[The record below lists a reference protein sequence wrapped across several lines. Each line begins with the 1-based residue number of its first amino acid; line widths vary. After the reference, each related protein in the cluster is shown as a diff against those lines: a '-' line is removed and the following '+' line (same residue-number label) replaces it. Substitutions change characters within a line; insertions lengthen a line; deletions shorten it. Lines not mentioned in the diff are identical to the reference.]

1 MLKRVLFTLLCLIM
15 VYSIAVTGYRYFEP
29 NAFDET
35 EEGETYLDYET
46 LKEYIRSSGDGVT
59 HYLFFFS
66 RKSQDCVY
74 VKNTVMATVKND
86 TGLQID
92 RMIETVDITA
102 LEEQLLTNR
111 LKTDWGLS
119 SYPAFV
125 TARTENGEIVIDNF
139 IQYDQNHPMLASDIE
154 AWLQLNGIYS
164 GPDH

>member
-1 MLKRVLFTLLCLIM
+1 MLKRVLFTILCLIM
-15 VYSIAVTGYRYFEP
+15 VYSTAVVGYRFFEP
-29 NAFDET
+29 NTYDDT
-35 EEGETYLDYET
+35 EETVTYLDYET
-46 LKEYIRSSGDGVT
+46 LKDYIRSSPDGVT
-59 HYLFFFS
+59 HYLFFS
-66 RKSQDCVY
+66 YRKNQDCIY

-92 RMIETVDITA
+92 RMIETVVITP

-111 LKTDWGLS
+111 LKNEWGLS

-125 TARTENGEIVIDNF
+125 TARTQNGEIIIDNF